1 MPNYVYTAIN
11 ENGSQVEGTIEAD
24 NEDMATSIL
33 VARGLIPSK
42 VAVESQFSNRFS
54 MRRIMDLLSPVRAPE
69 LILFTKQFKTLIKAG
84 VPILNLL
91 QVLETQTENESLK
104 KIIVTIR
111 QDIREGSSLYDAFR
125 KHPRVFSPL
134 YCSMLRA
141 GETSGALPEILER
154 LIYII
159 EHEHKVR
166 SDIRAAL
173 QYPMVVFSFLVL
185 AFFIL
190 LTFVIPKFVNIFVS
204 SGLELPL
211 PTLVCLKLYQFLSR
225 YWMALLVILAAVIF
239 GLTYYL
245 RTEKGRY
252 LRDSLLL
259 RIPVLGP
266 LLIKAAMSRFAS
278 IFAILQSSGV
288 PVLESM
294 RILSTTINNSA
305 IASEFGQITERLEEG
320 RGIAGPLKAARYFT
334 PIVINM
340 VAIGEESGN
349 LDEMLNE
356 IAVHYD
362 AEMEYAMK
370 KLSDA
375 IGPLLTLGLAAVI
388 GFFALAIYLPMWN
401 LTQMVR

>member
-24 NEDMATSIL
+24 SMDTATSIL
-33 VARGLIPSK
+33 VARGLLPSK
-42 VAVESQFSNRFS
+42 VVPENQFANRFS
-54 MRRIMDLLSPVRAPE
+54 MRRLVDVLSPVRAPE

-111 QDIREGSSLYDAFR
+111 QDIREGLSLYDAFR
-125 KHPRVFSPL
+125 KHPRVFSSL

-173 QYPMVVFSFLVL
+173 QYPMVVFSFLIL

-211 PTLVCLKLYQFLSR
+211 PTLVCLKLYQFLNQ
-225 YWMALLVILAAVIF
+225 YWIALVIIGAAALF
-239 GLTYYL
+239 GLAYYL

-252 LRDSLLL
+252 HRDTLLL
-259 RIPVLGP
+259 QIPILGP

-294 RILSTTINNSA
+294 KILSTTINNAA
-305 IASEFGQITERLEEG
+305 IAAEFGQITERLEEG

>member
-1 MPNYVYTAIN
+1 MPNYIYTAIN
-11 ENGSQVEGTIEAD
+11 ENGSQVEGSIEAD
-24 NEDMATSIL
+24 NEEMATSIL

-42 VAVESQFSNRFS
+42 VTLESQFSNRLS
-54 MRRIMDLLSPVRAPE
+54 MRRLMDLLSPVRAPE

-91 QVLETQTENESLK
+91 QVLETQTENETLK
-104 KIIVTIR
+104 KIIVAIR

-125 KHPRVFSPL
+125 KYPRVFSAL

-173 QYPMVVFSFLVL
+173 QYPMVVFSFLIL

-211 PTLVCLKLYQFLSR
+211 PTLVCLKLYQFLYQ
-225 YWMALLVILAAVIF
+225 YWIALLVILAAVICA
-239 GLTYYL
+239 LTYYL

-252 LRDSLLL
+252 LRDTVLL

-288 PVLESM
+288 PVLEAM
-294 RILSTTINNSA
+294 RILSTTINNAA

>member
-24 NEDMATSIL
+24 SMDTATSIL
-33 VARGLIPSK
+33 VARGLLPSK
-42 VAVESQFSNRFS
+42 VVPENQFANRFS
-54 MRRIMDLLSPVRAPE
+54 MRRLVDVLSPVRAPE

-111 QDIREGSSLYDAFR
+111 QDIREGLSLYDAFR
-125 KHPRVFSPL
+125 KHPRVFSSL

-173 QYPMVVFSFLVL
+173 QYPMVVFSFLIL

-211 PTLVCLKLYQFLSR
+211 PTLVCLKLYQFLNQ
-225 YWMALLVILAAVIF
+225 YWIALVIIGAAALF
-239 GLTYYL
+239 GLAYYL

-252 LRDSLLL
+252 HRDTLLL
-259 RIPVLGP
+259 QIPILGP

-294 RILSTTINNSA
+294 KILSTTINNAA
-305 IASEFGQITERLEEG
+305 IAAEFGQITERLEEG

-388 GFFALAIYLPMWN
+388 GFFAPAIYLPMWN

>member
-1 MPNYVYTAIN
+1 MPNFVYTAIN
-11 ENGSQVEGTIEAD
+11 ENGSQVEGTIEAE
-24 NEDMATSIL
+24 NEKTATAIL
-33 VARGLIPSK
+33 VNRGLIPSK
-42 VAVESQFSNRFS
+42 VVLESQFASRFS
-54 MRRIMDLLSPVRAPE
+54 MNRLMDLVAPVRAPE

-104 KIIVTIR
+104 KIIVIIR
-111 QDIREGSSLYDAFR
+111 QDIREGSSLYDAFK
-125 KHPRVFSPL
+125 KHPRVFSSL

-141 GETSGALPEILER
+141 GESSGALPEILER

-173 QYPMVVFSFLVL
+173 QYPAVVFSFLVL

-211 PTLVCLKLYQFLSR
+211 PTLVCLKLYNFISH
-225 YWMALLVILAAVIF
+225 YWFVLIVGSAALIAALL
-239 GLTYYL
+239 YYF
-245 RTEKGRY
+245 RTEKGR
-252 LRDSLLL
+252 LMRDTILL
-259 RIPVLGP
+259 RIPILGP

-294 RILSTTINNSA
+294 GILSGTINNAA
-305 IASEFGQITERLEEG
+305 IAAEFSQITERLEEG

-356 IAVHYD
+356 IAIHYD
-362 AEMEYAMK
+362 SEMEYAMK